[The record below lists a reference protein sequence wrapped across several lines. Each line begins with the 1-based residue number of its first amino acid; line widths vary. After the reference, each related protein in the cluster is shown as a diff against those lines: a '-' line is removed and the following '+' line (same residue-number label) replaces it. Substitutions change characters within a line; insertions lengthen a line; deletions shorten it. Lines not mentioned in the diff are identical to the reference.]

1 MSEPKNPQLQG
12 SQSDGSAAGGW
23 PALNAVNK
31 HLLHQHVLLKGNR
44 TLLSM
49 NKPDGFDCPSC
60 AWPDPKKP
68 HTFEYCENGAKALA
82 WESTKKRVTP
92 AFFAEHTVSE
102 LATWS
107 DHDLEDQGRI
117 TEPMR
122 YDAGSDKYLPVSWDE
137 ASPRSGRSCAS

>member
-1 MSEPKNPQLQG
+1 
-12 SQSDGSAAGGW
+12 
-23 PALNAVNK
+23 
-31 HLLHQHVLLKGNR
+31 
-44 TLLSM
+44 M